1 MIADIIFI
9 LILLINIVTGYRRG
23 LFQTLGRLVILA
35 VSLAL
40 TLVMLTPFVNWLS
53 ERPLLQ
59 PLAESI
65 NEPILEPLREGSE
78 NLGAALEKLELP
90 QAITSLLAE
99 SMPEPDT
106 EFSQAYPEFSAAL
119 FRFALLAAFF
129 VLIFALISVVIHL
142 LTRSLTRVSDHVP
155 LLGTTNRLTGMLVG
169 LVFGLLQCL
178 LVLLLMTF
186 LAPRFPVIRQ
196 ILSDSF
202 AADWVYA
209 TDLFSR
215 IF

>member
-9 LILLINIVTGYRRG
+9 LILLISLIVGYRRG

-40 TLVMLTPFVNWLS
+40 TLVMLSPFVNWLS

-59 PLAESI
+59 PLARSI
-65 NEPILEPLREGSE
+65 NEPILEPLRDGSE
-78 NLGAALEKLELP
+78 SLGSALEKLELP
-90 QAITSLLAE
+90 QAITSLMAE

-119 FRFALLAAFF
+119 FRFALMAAFF
-129 VLIFALISVVIHL
+129 VLIFALISIVIHL

-155 LLGTTNRLTGMLVG
+155 LLGTANRLTGMVVG

-178 LVLLLMTF
+178 LILLLMTF

-196 ILSDSF
+196 MLSDSMI
-202 AADWVYA
+202 AGWVYS
-209 TDLFSR
+209 TELFNR
-215 IF
+215 IL